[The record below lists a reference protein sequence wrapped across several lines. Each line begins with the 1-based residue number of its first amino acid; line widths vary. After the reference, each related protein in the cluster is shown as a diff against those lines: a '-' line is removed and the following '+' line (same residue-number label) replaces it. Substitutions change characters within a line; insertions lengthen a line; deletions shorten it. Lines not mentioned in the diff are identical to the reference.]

1 MKSNQ
6 AKARVS
12 QLRIIAGEWRSRRFT
27 FTEQPG
33 LRPTPDRVRETLFNW
48 LSSDVPG
55 AHCLDPFTGS
65 GALTLEALSRGA
77 ASALAGDLSRDVG
90 HTLGGRRSVRDCW
103 SRPARHWKPT
113 SGWPTTRR
121 STSKANSHQV
131 SWRCRATGSC
141 TAKSAP
147 VRSGTACGIGRLEQL
162 PTVALAA
169 RRSSAD
175 PVWPVA
181 ATPAEARA

>member
-77 ASALAGDLSRDVG
+77 ASALDGVVL
-90 HTLGGRRSVRDCW
+90 
-103 SRPARHWKPT
+103 
-113 SGWPTTRR
+113 
-121 STSKANSHQV
+121 
-131 SWRCRATGSC
+131 ATGASQAADQVRQRLQLGSLTPLQQC
-141 TAKSAP
+141 SQGLDAITRASQQI
-147 VRSGTACGIGRLEQL
+147 RSGD
-162 PTVALAA
+162 
-169 RRSSAD
+169 AD
-175 PVWPVA
+175 LGK
-181 ATPAEARA
+181 